1 MCVKLFFLCIATL
14 FYFHSLESPSS
25 VHLTRVTPT
34 SSSRSPQIWVI
45 APAAVAPSSPLK
57 LGVGPG
63 VLLWQGRDPLMKA
76 AWRNALLVRLPE
88 HFNAEV
94 NTGVVPIPQYLSL
107 APKLQR
113 LLFHRVIY
121 LRAVLALLR
130 SDCWHSARRDP
141 HRSYHTQIFE
151 LWWLQMTWLHSQSIY
166 DAINCC
172 CQQQDDNFHRIFSPP

>member
-1 MCVKLFFLCIATL
+1 MHCHFVLPSFSRVTQFSPPDQSHPNILIQVSSDLGHC
-14 FYFHSLESPSS
+14 PSS
-25 VHLTRVTPT
+25 SGPL
-34 SSSRSPQIWVI
+34 I
-45 APAAVAPSSPLK
+45 AFK
-57 LGVGPG
+57 VGCRPWSA
-63 VLLWQGRDPLMKA
+63 LWQGGDPLMRA

-121 LRAVLALLR
+121 LRAALALLR
-130 SDCWHSARRDP
+130 SGCWHSARRDP
-141 HRSYHTQIFE
+141 HRSFHTQIFE

-166 DAINCC
+166 DAINYC
-172 CQQQDDNFHRIFSPP
+172 CQQQDDNFHCIFPP